1 MSLRECVRNIE
12 EVLVD
17 GVKKYKYQDS
27 PTFDNKAQ
35 LIIWLRKNIGEL

>member
-1 MSLRECVRNIE
+1 MSLRERIRNIE

-27 PTFDNKAQ
+27 PMFDSKAQ
-35 LIIWLRKNIGEL
+35 LIIWLRKNLGEL